1 MVGIELEEAIT
12 LLLKNVKES
21 RATETIPLLDA
32 VGRVVAEDIS
42 APIDNPPFDRSPLD
56 GYTFIAKPSEF
67 ATKEEPIKFE
77 IVGEVCAGQV
87 FTEKIGMQQAVRIMT
102 GAPIP
107 CPCDCVVRQ
116 EEVKADEHHV
126 WIPMPMKP
134 YENYCFKGEDFK
146 QNTLLISS
154 GSLLTAAHIA
164 ALASIGE
171 KNVTVYK
178 KIKVAI
184 CSTGDELMD
193 VGQGLAVGKIYNS
206 NLYLLAARLKELGFE
221 PIVLGIVED
230 HVEAVAKVIRQQSD
244 KFELFLT
251 TGGVSVGKK
260 DIMHEVIERLS
271 AKRLFWRVNM
281 KPGTPILSYIYQE
294 KLCIGLSG
302 NPFAALATFE
312 LLVRPVLA
320 KLSRHHEIQYK
331 RVKAVLQNDFPKKSL
346 GRRFIRATYAE
357 GKVYLEANNHSSG
370 SLFSAVG
377 CNAFVDI
384 PPGTPELMHGAEV
397 EVVIL

>member
-1 MVGIELEEAIT
+1 MVGIELEEAIA

-21 RATETIPLLDA
+21 CATETIPLLNA
-32 VGRVVAEDIS
+32 VGRVVAEDIFS
-42 APIDNPPFDRSPLD
+42 PMDNPPFDRSPLD
-56 GYTFIAKPSEF
+56 GYTFVAKDSEF
-67 ATKEEPIKFE
+67 ATKEKPIKFE
-77 IVGEVCAGQV
+77 IIGEVCAGQV
-87 FTEKIGMQQAVRIMT
+87 FTEKVETKQAVRIMT
-102 GAPIP
+102 GSPIP
-107 CPCDCVVRQ
+107 FPCDCVVRQ

-126 WIPMPMKP
+126 WIPFPMKS

-146 QNTLLISS
+146 KDTLLISA

-164 ALASIGE
+164 TLASIGNE
-171 KNVTVYK
+171 NVTVYK

-193 VGQGLAVGKIYNS
+193 VGQGLDAGKIYNS
-206 NLYLLAARLKELGFE
+206 NLYLLAARLKELGLE
-221 PIVLGIVED
+221 PIVLGMVED
-230 HVEAVAKVIRQQSD
+230 HAEAVAKLIRQQID
-244 KFELFLT
+244 RVDLFLT

-260 DIMHEVIERLS
+260 DIMHEVIEQLP

-281 KPGTPILSYIYQE
+281 KPGTPILSYVYQE

-320 KLSRHHEIQYK
+320 KLSRHQEMQYK

-346 GRRFIRATYAE
+346 GRRFIRAMYDE
-357 GKVYLEANNHSSG
+357 GKVFLEGNNHSSG

-377 CNAFVDI
+377 CNALIDI
-384 PPGTPELMHGAEV
+384 SPGTPELAYGAEV
-397 EVVIL
+397 EVIKL

>member
-1 MVGIELEEAIT
+1 MVGIGLEEAIV
-12 LLLKNVKES
+12 LLLENVKAS
-21 RATETIPLLDA
+21 RATETIPLLEA
-32 VGRVVAEDIS
+32 VGRVIAVDIS

-56 GYTFIAKPSEF
+56 GYTFIAKSSEA

-87 FTEKIGMQQAVRIMT
+87 FSEKVEPKQAVRIMT
-102 GAPIP
+102 GAPLP
-107 CPCDCVVRQ
+107 FPCDCVVRQ
-116 EEVKADEHHV
+116 EDVNADEHHV
-126 WIPMPMKP
+126 WIPTPMKA

-146 QNTLLISS
+146 QGTPLISA
-154 GSLLTAAHIA
+154 GSSLTAAHIA
-164 ALASIGE
+164 TLASIGE
-171 KNVTVYK
+171 KNVIVYK

-193 VGQGLAVGKIYNS
+193 VGEQLAEGKIYNS
-206 NLYLLAARLKELGFE
+206 NLYMIAARLKELGIE
-221 PIVLGIVED
+221 PIVLGMAPD
-230 HVEAVAKVIRQQSD
+230 QPEAVAKLLRQQID
-244 KFELFLT
+244 KVDLFLT

-260 DIMHEVIERLS
+260 DIMHEVIEELP

-281 KPGTPILSYIYQE
+281 KPGTPILSYVYQD

-320 KLSRHHEIQYK
+320 KLSYNRQMMYK
-331 RVKAVLQNDFPKKSL
+331 RVKAVLQNDFLKKSL
-346 GRRFIRATYAE
+346 GRRFIRAVYAD
-357 GKVYLEANNHSSG
+357 GKVYLEAENHSSG

-377 CNAFVDI
+377 CNALIDI
-384 PPGTPELMHGAEV
+384 APGTPELTRGAQV
-397 EVVIL
+397 EVIKL

>member
-1 MVGIELEEAIT
+1 MVGIGLEEAIG
-12 LLLKNVKES
+12 LLLENVKANC
-21 RATETIPLLDA
+21 ATETIPLLEA
-32 VGRVVAEDIS
+32 VGRVIAVDIS

-56 GYTFIAKPSEF
+56 GYAFIAESSKAAS
-67 ATKEEPIKFE
+67 KEEPIKLE

-87 FTEKIGMQQAVRIMT
+87 FTETVERKQAVRIMT
-102 GAPIP
+102 GAPMP
-107 CPCDCVVRQ
+107 FPCDCVVRQ
-116 EEVKADEHHV
+116 EEVNADEMHV
-126 WIPMPMKP
+126 WISTPMKA

-146 QNTLLISS
+146 KGTLLIAA

-171 KNVTVYK
+171 KNVTVYR
-178 KIKVAI
+178 KIKAAI
-184 CSTGDELMD
+184 CSTGDELVD
-193 VGQGLAVGKIYNS
+193 VGSDLAAGKIYNS
-206 NLYLLAARLKELGFE
+206 NLYMIAARLKELGIE
-221 PIVLGIVED
+221 PIVLGMAADCAEG
-230 HVEAVAKVIRQQSD
+230 VAEVIRQHID
-244 KFELFLT
+244 KVDLFLT

-260 DIMHEVIERLS
+260 DIMHEVIECLP

-281 KPGTPILSYIYQE
+281 KPGTPILSYLYQG

-320 KLSRHHEIQYK
+320 KLSSNRQMQYK

-346 GRRFIRATYAE
+346 GRRFIRAVYAD
-357 GKVYLEANNHSSG
+357 GKVYLEAENHSSG

-377 CNAFVDI
+377 CNALIDI
-384 PPGTPELMHGAEV
+384 SPGTPELTRGEEV
-397 EVVIL
+397 EVIKL